1 MKNNAMY
8 QIKSLHHEIV
18 RYMMNNK
25 CKDKN
30 NIPTM
35 VQMQIIYYMKMHEN
49 ENIYQKDL
57 EKALNIRRA
66 TISEVLKTME
76 KNNIISR
83 TVNENDTRVK
93 KIALNQKAHIIF
105 DNMKHVFKETEK
117 ILEKNIVSSDLKNF
131 YKVLFKMKENLK
143 EEGMKNVKTN

>member
-8 QIKSLHHEIV
+8 QIKSLHHEV
-18 RYMMNNK
+18 ARYMMNNK
-25 CKDKN
+25 YKDKN

-35 VQMQIIYYMKMHEN
+35 VQMQIIHYMKMHEN

-76 KNNIISR
+76 KNNLISR

-93 KIALNQKAHIIF
+93 KIVLNQKAHIIF
-105 DNMKHVFKETEK
+105 DNMKHVLNETEK
-117 ILEKNIVSSDLKNF
+117 ILEKNIDKSDLNIF

-143 EEGMKNVKTN
+143 EEGMKNVKIN